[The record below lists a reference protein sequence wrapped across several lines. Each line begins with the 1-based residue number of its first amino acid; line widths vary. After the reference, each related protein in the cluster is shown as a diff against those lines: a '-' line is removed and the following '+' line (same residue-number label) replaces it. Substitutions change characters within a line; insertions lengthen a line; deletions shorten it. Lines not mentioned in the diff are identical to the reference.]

1 MKLMIKFIKRVIF
14 IEELLIK
21 AKEGDIEACEELFR
35 SVYSYLIKYARKKL
49 HNEDDI
55 QDAVQNTLELAYK
68 SFHSVEHNENFKT
81 WITAI
86 LKNECYKIYN
96 KKSNKETHVND
107 VINYRDNIENV
118 ESAVNF
124 QNIISKLK
132 AEDERIYNLYYEDK
146 LTIKQISILL
156 DMNENTVKSRLKR
169 GKQTL
174 RSKIKRSTLILILC
188 LLITTGIIAV
198 CAISYIKSLFA
209 LNSVGKDNRS
219 VLMAIENSE
228 WFQQTNMDYISIDDK
243 NKIRLDYLLMDEM
256 NLYMVFDFK
265 TEDDISKFT
274 DIGLLGLKIENE
286 SGDIICDNEN
296 VLSPQYRKSMG
307 NKVIESTS
315 NSMKFLVY
323 LYTDN
328 FPMSNTLNIHF
339 SKITLAKKL
348 SIKHSL
354 YSDVSLD
361 VSLDEKFTN
370 RHSVYLHSDSKKIY
384 KSIITETGFYCI
396 LDLEYGQTI
405 KKAKLFDQNNNSYD
419 CYFTQLTSTGS
430 YSTLQY
436 IIISNFNNKDANNLK
451 LVIDNNE
458 YFLTNT

>member
-1 MKLMIKFIKRVIF
+1 MKIKELIEQAKQGNKEAYAELFNLLYKDLYNLAFSKLHDYNDAQDAIQETFLTAYEHLSSLRHAKYFKIWLRIILRNKCCSIFKKRKNKCEPTEFFDDMENNEPPIDSTINF
-14 IEELLIK
+14 KSLIGCLN
-21 AKEGDIEACEELFR
+21 AKEQEVF
-35 SVYSYLIKYARKKL
+35 KL
-49 HNEDDI
+49 RYE
-55 QDAVQNTLELAYK
+55 QNLK
-68 SFHSVEHNENFKT
+68 SSEISKILGINEN
-81 WITAI
+81 
-86 LKNECYKIYN
+86 
-96 KKSNKETHVND
+96 S
-107 VINYRDNIENV
+107 
-118 ESAVNF
+118 
-124 QNIISKLK
+124 
-132 AEDERIYNLYYEDK
+132 
-146 LTIKQISILL
+146 
-156 DMNENTVKSRLKR
+156 VKSILKR
-169 GKQTL
+169 GKTKL
-174 RSKIKRSTLILILC
+174 SDKIKRSTLILILC

-458 YFLTNT
+458 YFLTK